1 MSSTYTLGAKGPT
14 KGPVYKSGAKGPIE
28 GISSALVE
36 IYRRRWL
43 AVYFAQRE
51 LSSNYR
57 GSYLGILWALLGP
70 LLQIVLLTLVFS
82 EILGIRFREV
92 TGDSTLNFGLFM
104 YCGLVPFLAFSD
116 TLNKATNSVRSNAAL
131 VQKVVFPLE
140 ILPLTRA
147 VTVLVNMLFGLVML
161 ILVVV
166 LLEGRLRWTILLI
179 PLLVALQLVFTL
191 GLSYLFAVI
200 GTYLPDTKETLRSFV
215 RAMFF
220 ITPIVWPAGRV
231 PASLSFLVDYNP
243 LAFLVGAYR
252 GLVLEGTFPDPWAAL
267 YFFIFSVVLFIVGFV
282 LFVRVKQKFA
292 DLI

>member
-1 MSSTYTLGAKGPT
+1 MSSTYTSGVEEPT
-14 KGPVYKSGAKGPIE
+14 KGPIYTSGAKGPIE
-28 GISSALVE
+28 GISSALAE
-36 IYRRRWL
+36 LYRRRWL

-51 LSSNYR
+51 LSRSYR
-57 GSYLGILWALLGP
+57 SSYLGMLWALLGP
-70 LLQIVLLTLVFS
+70 LLQIVLLTIVFS
-82 EILGIRFREV
+82 EIIGIRFREV
-92 TGDSTLNFGLFM
+92 TGDSTLNFGLFL
-104 YCGLVPFLAFSD
+104 YCGLIPFLAFSE
-116 TLNKATNSVRSNAAL
+116 TLNKASNSVRSNAAL

-147 VTVLVNMLFGLVML
+147 ITVLINMVFGLGVL

-200 GTYLPDTKETLRSFV
+200 GTYLPDTRETLRSFV
-215 RAMFF
+215 RALFF
-220 ITPIVWPAGRV
+220 ITPIIWPAGRV
-231 PASLSFLVDYNP
+231 PENLSFLVDYNP

-252 GLVLEGTFPDPWAAL
+252 SLVLEETFPDMSGAL
-267 YFFIFSVVLFIVGFV
+267 YFSVFSIVLLVVGFV